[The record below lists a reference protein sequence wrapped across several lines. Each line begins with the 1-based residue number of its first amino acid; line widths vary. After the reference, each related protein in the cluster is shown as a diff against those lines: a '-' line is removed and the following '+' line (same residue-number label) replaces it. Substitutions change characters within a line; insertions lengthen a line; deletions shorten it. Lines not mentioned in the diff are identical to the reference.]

1 MTQSP
6 PEAKR
11 RFHRDDP
18 TAVPVV
24 LLAPYMAEGTV
35 VFHQDRAHPG
45 NSGDFFPSRTHVS
58 ISEKTR
64 CQLLLAKSR
73 VVLNVTLHPPATEG
87 SPETFPFEIAA
98 WEPMELPA
106 KKAVAQAL

>member
-1 MTQSP
+1 MPNRS

-18 TAVPVV
+18 RAVRVV

-35 VFHQDRAHPG
+35 VFHQDQAQPG
-45 NSGDFFPSRTHVS
+45 AGGEFFPVQASVS
-58 ISEKTR
+58 IPEKTR
-64 CQLLLAKSR
+64 CQLMLAKSR
-73 VVLNVTLHPPATEG
+73 VVLNVTLHPPAAEG
-87 SPETFPFEIAA
+87 SSEPFPFEIAA

-106 KKAVAQAL
+106 KKARVSL